1 MEFSCRIDALRASF
15 TKSRRSAIGRC
26 RPFGLPDWGP
36 FGVVS
41 NRSLA
46 ATRPSFS
53 IVHFTASV
61 EMLSTFGVET
71 PIGNHASRRDH
82 QACGSLPV
90 ARGIS
95 PARIRHRR
103 WFGVLRTVTTD
114 LYPRTAGYIDRI
126 FKGAKPADL
135 PVEEPTTYEFVLNLK
150 AAATLGLRIPQ
161 STLVRADRLIR

>member
-71 PIGNHASRRDH
+71 PIGNHASRRSRKDWRFR
-82 QACGSLPV
+82 QVDIVVGDC
-90 ARGIS
+90 ARQQKVGDWVRD
-95 PARIRHRR
+95 PM
-103 WFGVLRTVTTD
+103 
-114 LYPRTAGYIDRI
+114 
-126 FKGAKPADL
+126 
-135 PVEEPTTYEFVLNLK
+135 
-150 AAATLGLRIPQ
+150 AAILL
-161 STLVRADRLIR
+161 